1 MRPASPTLI
10 LPLLAALA
18 CAVMPAHADN
28 PPAASTE
35 SAASGDPL
43 DLLLRR
49 YAVIDAALS
58 PDGEKLAV
66 TAPGK
71 DNETVLGVIP
81 LAAPDQFKVVG
92 VRGRGDMIERFDWI
106 SDDRLVFSVQSQ
118 IDGSQSNPY
127 PTGELWAVNHD
138 ATRFTV
144 LSTWRGE
151 GQTGTRLT
159 RNTGQSSF
167 AFLVDTI
174 RDDDDT
180 IVMQTIPISAS
191 REGRIAKLWRVD
203 TRSGRRVAAGGSP
216 MRDAAFLA
224 DREGVV
230 RVAFGVTADA
240 ETRIYVRDGDG
251 EDWRLISSSK
261 DDGLPMYPL
270 ELADDGASMLVER
283 AAKSGPNGIWRVFLA
298 DGRREKL
305 LDDPVSDPVR
315 YYRNADGRIW
325 AALFDDGTPRIGLIG
340 NTPEGKLQRALE
352 KAFPN
357 ALVEIVDFTR
367 DGKRALLRVSNP
379 QLPGDYFLYDREAGR
394 ADYIVSRAR
403 WLDPGTMAPT
413 RAVSIPT
420 RDGARMVGY
429 LTTPRGHE
437 SGALPTI
444 LWVRG
449 GPHGVRDT
457 ADFDRTA
464 QVFAANG
471 YAVLRVNYRGSG
483 GFGLA
488 FQEAGYGQWGALMQD
503 DLTDATRWLHE
514 QSIADPERTCI
525 GGGSYGGY
533 AAMMGVT
540 TQPDLYRCGISYVG
554 VHDLRLMYRDGD
566 VNDTRAGLKYLARV
580 LGTDRDVLHERSPV
594 AHVDALKAPVLVVA
608 GGVDRRVPVVH
619 AEKFIDALEAA
630 NKPHE
635 SLIKPGEGHGF
646 YDPANVREYYTR
658 MLAFV
663 ERHLGPGI
671 DAPAPAATPAAAG
684 ATR

>member
-1 MRPASPTLI
+1 MRSICPAVFLSLFATLVGT
-10 LPLLAALA
+10 AT
-18 CAVMPAHADN
+18 PAQADDQPA
-28 PPAASTE
+28 PPAQ
-35 SAASGDPL
+35 AATPDNPL

-58 PDGEKLAV
+58 PDGGKLAV

-81 LAAPDQFKVVG
+81 LDAPDQFKTVG

-118 IDGSQSNPY
+118 VDGSQSNPY
-127 PTGELWAVNHD
+127 PTGELWAVDHD
-138 ATRFTV
+138 ATRFKV

-151 GQTGTRLT
+151 GQVGTRLT
-159 RNTGQSSF
+159 RNTGQSTF
-167 AFLVDTI
+167 AFLVDTV

-180 IVMQTIPISAS
+180 VVMQTVPISAS

-203 TRSGRRVAAGGSP
+203 TRSGRRIAAGSSP

-224 DREGVV
+224 DRKGVV

-270 ELADDGASMLVER
+270 ELSDDGESMLVER
-283 AAKSGPNGIWRVFLA
+283 AAASGPNGIWRVKLA
-298 DGRREKL
+298 DGSREKL

-315 YYRNADGRIW
+315 YYRNADGHIW
-325 AALFDDGTPRIGLIG
+325 AALFDDGTPRIDLIDD
-340 NTPEGKLQRALE
+340 TPEGKLQRALE
-352 KAFPN
+352 KAFPD

-403 WLDPGTMAPT
+403 WLDPAAMAPT

-429 LTTPRGHE
+429 LTTPRGHGT
-437 SGALPTI
+437 GALPTI

-464 QVFAANG
+464 QVFAQAG
-471 YAVLRVNYRGSG
+471 YAVLRINYRGSG
-483 GFGLA
+483 GFGLS

-503 DLTDATRWLHE
+503 DLTDATRWLHDE
-514 QSIADPERTCI
+514 GIADPERTCI

-566 VNDTRAGLKYLARV
+566 INDTRAGLKYLARV

-635 SLIKPGEGHGF
+635 SLIKSGEGHGF

-663 ERHLGPGI
+663 ERHLGPGV
-671 DAPAPAATPAAAG
+671 DAPMPAAATPPAG
-684 ATR
+684 AP

>member
-1 MRPASPTLI
+1 MRPNFPALLLSVLA
-10 LPLLAALA
+10 PLT
-18 CAVMPAHADN
+18 CAVTPAHAEDT
-28 PPAASTE
+28 PAA
-35 SAASGDPL
+35 AAQTAAADDRL
-43 DLLLRR
+43 DALLRR
-49 YAVIDAALS
+49 FSVIDAALS
-58 PDGEKLAV
+58 PDGRKLAV

-71 DNETVLGVIP
+71 DNETILGVIP
-81 LAAPDQFKVVG
+81 LDAPEEFKVVG
-92 VRGRGDMIERFDWI
+92 VRGRGDMIEHFYWI

-127 PTGELWAVNHD
+127 PTGELWAVDHD
-138 ATRFTV
+138 ARRFTI
-144 LSTWRGE
+144 LNTWRGE

-174 RDDDDT
+174 RNDDDA
-180 IVMQTIPISAS
+180 IVMATVPLGPS
-191 REGRIAKLWRVD
+191 REGRIARLWRVD
-203 TRSGRRVAAGGSP
+203 TRSGRRSAIGGSP

-224 DREGVV
+224 DQNGVV

-240 ETRIYVRDGDG
+240 ETRIYVRADDGA
-251 EDWRLISSSK
+251 DWRLVSSSK
-261 DDGLPMYPL
+261 DDDLAMLPL
-270 ELADDGASMLVER
+270 ELADDGSTMLVER
-283 AAKSGPNGIWRVFLA
+283 ASASGPNAIWRIHLA

-305 LDDPVSDPVR
+305 LEDPVSDPVR
-315 YYRNADGRIW
+315 YYRSAEGRIW
-325 AALFDDGTPRIGLIG
+325 GALFDDGTPRVRLLGDS
-340 NTPEGKLQRALE
+340 PEGALQRALE
-352 KAFPN
+352 KAFPDT
-357 ALVEIVDFTR
+357 LVEIVNFSR

-379 QLPGDYFLYDREAGR
+379 QLPGDYFLFDRETRR
-394 ADYIVSRAR
+394 ADFIVSRAR
-403 WLDPGTMAPT
+403 WLEPAAMAPT
-413 RAVSIPT
+413 RAVTIPT
-420 RDGARMVGY
+420 RDGARLVGY

-437 SGALPTI
+437 TTKLPTI

-464 QVFAANG
+464 QVFAAYG

-483 GFGLA
+483 GFGKA

-514 QSIADPERTCI
+514 QGIADPERTCI

-540 TQPDLYRCGISYVG
+540 TEPDLYRCGISYVG

-566 VNDTRAGLKYLARV
+566 INDTRAGLKYLERV
-580 LGTDRDVLHERSPV
+580 LGGDRDVLHERSPITHV
-594 AHVDALKAPVLVVA
+594 AALKAPVLIVA

-619 AEKFIDALEAA
+619 AEKFIDALKAA

-646 YDPANVREYYTR
+646 YDPGNIREFYTR

-663 ERHLGPGI
+663 ERHIGPGVEP
-671 DAPAPAATPAAAG
+671 PAPMPSPAPG
-684 ATR
+684 AP